1 MVVSNY
7 FVLLSSNTKTNNMKV
22 LTKEEI
28 INETVKFY
36 SADTKRRSVNEEV
49 GTSGCYYALEDGR
62 NCAVGRCLTTKIKNK
77 LKTSHIHFNNCDF
90 QGLIVGMVKCEW
102 DNTDENLDKLLKP
115 SYRGHSLR
123 FWEDLQSLHDIYD
136 YWNETGLTIKGN
148 EVLEQINKKYA
159 SR

>member
-7 FVLLSSNTKTNNMKV
+7 FVLLSSNIKTKNMKV

-49 GTSGCYYALEDGR
+49 GNPGCYYVLEDGR

-77 LKTSHIHFNNCDF
+77 LKTSHIHFNNSDF

-115 SYRGHSLR
+115 SYRGHNLK
-123 FWEDLQSLHDIYD
+123 FWEALQSLHDVNKN
-136 YWNETGLTIKGN
+136 WNETGLTVDGGHELENIKS
-148 EVLEQINKKYA
+148 KYI
-159 SR
+159 